1 MQYRRIFG
9 ISWQQV
15 MDMPADVF
23 WQDLEMLSIEQ
34 SMVTF
39 KNKVNKDR

>member
-1 MQYRRIFG
+1 
-9 ISWQQV
+9 
-15 MDMPADVF
+15 MPADVF